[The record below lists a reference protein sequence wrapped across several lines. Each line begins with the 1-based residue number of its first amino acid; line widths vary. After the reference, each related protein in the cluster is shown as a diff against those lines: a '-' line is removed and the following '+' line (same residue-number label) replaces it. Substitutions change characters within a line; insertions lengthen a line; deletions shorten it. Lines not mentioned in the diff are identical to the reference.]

1 MEHGDR
7 CLVFIIMGAGP
18 DTTGK
23 GGEMGGKV
31 VVERDGGVA
40 TVTLSNPAKKN
51 ALNLKILNELRSA
64 LDALASRDT
73 RCLVLRGEGSEAFC
87 AGYDITQIP
96 AGGSGEAQV
105 LLSSNPFDDMIRAI
119 ESFPAPVIAM
129 LNGFAFGGGLE
140 MAVACDIRIASDQAV
155 FGMTPARLGIIYRP
169 AGLMRFVNTIGLPAT
184 KELFY
189 TARKVSARRALDLK
203 LVGRVCP
210 PEELPQVVSEMAR
223 EIAGNAP
230 LSIRGT
236 KRILALCMQ
245 FRDLPPREAEEAEEL
260 IRACMNS
267 RDLLEGKQAFLGKRK
282 PKFQGR

>member
-1 MEHGDR
+1 MS
-7 CLVFIIMGAGP
+7 
-18 DTTGK
+18 
-23 GGEMGGKV
+23 GKV
-31 VVERDGGVA
+31 IVEREGTVA

-51 ALNLKILNELRSA
+51 ALNLELLAGLRTS
-64 LDALASRDT
+64 LDDLASHDT
-73 RCLVLRGEGSEAFC
+73 RCLILRGEGSEAFC

-105 LLSSNPFDDMIRAI
+105 LLPSNPFDDMIRAI
-119 ESFPAPVIAM
+119 ESFPSPVIAM

-210 PEELPQVVSEMAR
+210 PEELSQVVLEMAR

-236 KRILALCMQ
+236 KRILSMCME
-245 FRDLPPREAEEAEEL
+245 FRGLPPGETSVAEEL
-260 IRACMNS
+260 IRACMVS
-267 RDLLEGKQAFLGKRK
+267 HDLLEGKQAFLEKRK
-282 PKFQGR
+282 PRFEGR